1 MTLLKL
7 LAAASL
13 AFAAPKPVSVVSYN
27 VAGVPV
33 VHPKID
39 ARMKAIGELLAKSGY
54 DVVALQEV
62 WRDSDAEKLIKA
74 SCFPYHARSKQRWIF
89 GDGLLIL
96 SRFKV
101 LESES
106 ISFEHRTQHWLRPD
120 GEQFAHKGALLARL
134 EAPGGELDVVDT
146 HFVADYDSH
155 QNNEIRAKQTKQL
168 VEWVAQ
174 FERGRRYVL
183 AGDLNMAPQ
192 DPIMAELLR
201 GLELRDP
208 CGASCEHTSRD
219 RRIDY
224 VLASPPIGKEISA
237 RVLGDDRVQV
247 GKKSY
252 HLSDHLPILA
262 IVQ

>member
-1 MTLLKL
+1 MSWLAL
-7 LAAASL
+7 LAAA

-39 ARMKAIGELLAKSGY
+39 ERMDAIGKRLASGGW

-62 WRDSDAEKLIKA
+62 WRDSDAEKLIEA
-74 SCFPYHARSKQRWIF
+74 SGYPYHARAKQRWIF

-96 SRFKV
+96 SRFKI
-101 LESES
+101 LETES
-106 ISFEHRTQHWLRPD
+106 LSFEHRTTHWFRPD

-134 EAPGGELDVVDT
+134 DAPGGELDVVDT
-146 HFVADYDSH
+146 HFVADYESYA
-155 QNNEIRAKQTKQL
+155 NAETRSKQARQL
-168 VEWVAQ
+168 AIWVGER
-174 FERGRRYVL
+174 ERGRRWVL

-192 DPIMAELLR
+192 DPILAEVLS

-208 CGASCEHTSRD
+208 CAAACEDSSRA

-224 VLASPPIGKEISA
+224 VLAAHPAVSAKDA
-237 RVLGDDRVQV
+237 RVLSDDAITI
-247 GKKSY
+247 GKQSY
-252 HLSDHLPILA
+252 RLSDHRAILA
-262 IVQ
+262 TVQ